1 METEEFFKSQVA
13 IQINTVCGVMR
24 RMGLKEYFIDYFRFT
39 ISGNNV
45 YVSSFAA
52 VDVSLHVKSQQ
63 LSIPDQAP
71 DLFLLGLKHKIDK
84 TLATDNKFAEAWEAV
99 TSF

>member
-1 METEEFFKSQVA
+1 MEMEEFFKSQVT
-13 IQINTVCGVMR
+13 IKINTVCGTMR
-24 RMGLKEYFIDYFRFT
+24 RMGVKEYFIDYFRFT

-52 VDVSLHVKSQQ
+52 VDVSLHVPSQQ
-63 LSIPDQAP
+63 LSIPEQAP
-71 DLFLLGLKHKIDK
+71 DVFLLGLTSKINK

-99 TSF
+99 TSY